1 MFKLLKINTFLNHL
15 WGTVIEKFNINMK
28 EHTIDLSIKS
38 VNEGKETI
46 IDIVLKDVISFCWI
60 NDSFNQDNDR
70 RDLEKWNFISLE
82 SAQILSKSIVNVE
95 GLENNFFATPNVL
108 FELWNSVFLVEAKS
122 IVINGETFELIQE

>member
-82 SAQILSKSIVNVE
+82 SAQILSK
-95 GLENNFFATPNVL
+95 
-108 FELWNSVFLVEAKS
+108 
-122 IVINGETFELIQE
+122 